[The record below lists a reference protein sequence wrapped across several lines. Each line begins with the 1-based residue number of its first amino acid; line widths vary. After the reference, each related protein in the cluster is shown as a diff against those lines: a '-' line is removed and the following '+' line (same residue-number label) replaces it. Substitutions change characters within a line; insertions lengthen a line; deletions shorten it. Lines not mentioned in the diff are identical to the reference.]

1 MSFYVDYEKKVNWD
15 FNVEEQLRVVAEET
29 LDYEKCPFEV
39 SLNLLIT
46 DNDEIRKVNK
56 EQRSID
62 SATDVLSF
70 PMIDF
75 KKPSDFADNSIIT
88 QDCFDPDSGEL
99 VLGDIVLSADKVEEQ
114 AIAFGHTILRE
125 FSFLIAH
132 SMLHLLGYDHLSSE
146 EEVVMESKQKDILSA
161 LHIER

>member
-1 MSFYVDYEKKVNWD
+1 MSFYVDYEKQVDWKFD
-15 FNVEEQLRVVAEET
+15 IEEQLRAVAEET
-29 LDYEKCPFEV
+29 LEHEKCPFEV
-39 SLNLLIT
+39 SINLLIT
-46 DNDEIRKVNK
+46 DNEAIRKVNK
-56 EQRSID
+56 EQRRID

-75 KKPSDFADNSIIT
+75 RKPSDFADDSVIT

-114 AIAFGHTILRE
+114 AIMFGHTILRE

-132 SMLHLLGYDHLSSE
+132 SVLHLLGYDHLSRE
-146 EEVVMESKQKDILSA
+146 EEVVMESNQKDILSA